1 MAQRFP
7 ADFDGIVSAVPAI
20 NFTGL
25 QAAGARSGIALMGN
39 GWLSPAKV
47 KTLHKAVLDG
57 CDTLDGLADG
67 IVSRYG
73 ACRAAFDPKKLHCP
87 DGRDSDNCLTDAE
100 IAAVEAIHSPYV
112 FSFPLANGVTSFPA
126 YLGARISRAVWWR
139 GSPVRS
145 RRFTRYRPSKIRAA
159 YGISAPASFA
169 TLLLAIP
176 ISIRANSGRRIFAR
190 ALSTSRR

>member
-25 QAAGARSGIALMGN
+25 MAAGTRNGIALMGD

-87 DGRDSDNCLTDAE
+87 DGRDNDNCLTDAQ

-126 YLGARISRAVWWR
+126 YNYGGEDQPGGMVAWIT
-139 GSPVRS
+139 GSKPPVYPLS
-145 RRFTRYRPSKIRAA
+145 SVENQGRPW
-159 YGISAPASFA
+159 YFG
-169 TLLLAIP
+169 
-176 ISIRANSGRRIFAR
+176 SGLR
-190 ALSTSRR
+190 ALLYCRRSQFRSAQIPAGGFSPAR